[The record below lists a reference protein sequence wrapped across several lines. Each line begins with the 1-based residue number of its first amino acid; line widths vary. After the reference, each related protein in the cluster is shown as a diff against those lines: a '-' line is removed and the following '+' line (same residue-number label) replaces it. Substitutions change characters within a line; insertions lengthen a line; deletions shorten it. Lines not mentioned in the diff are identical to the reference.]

1 MAKAAGRTAILE
13 KNNTAIAGIRVLN
26 VQRDTTFIYITD
38 KSDNGFVTL
47 LSGANATATSQL
59 TLTVE
64 GLVTDQV
71 LRDIAFTV
79 ATSQVLT
86 DLEFIFTDAA
96 DVLTGTFAM
105 QNYNEGNSYQEAT
118 TFSATFVSSGSWTYA
133 PAA

>member
-1 MAKAAGRTAILE
+1 MAKAAGRTAVLE
-13 KNNTAIAGIRVLN
+13 KNSVAIAGIRVLN
-26 VQRDTTFIYITD
+26 VQRDTTFIDITD

-118 TFSATFVSSGSWTYA
+118 TFSATFVSSGSWTYS